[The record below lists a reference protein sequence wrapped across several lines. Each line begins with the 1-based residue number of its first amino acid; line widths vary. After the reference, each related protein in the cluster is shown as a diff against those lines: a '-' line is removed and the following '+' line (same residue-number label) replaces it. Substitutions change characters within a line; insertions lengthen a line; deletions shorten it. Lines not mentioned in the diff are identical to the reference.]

1 MLETI
6 FAIDKF
12 ENINDVVKKYWNV
25 TEIPDSLY
33 DSIFSVQ
40 DNIHDELKPK
50 LNKLLG
56 YGDVGL
62 RPADEF
68 KSQY

>member
-1 MLETI
+1 M
-6 FAIDKF
+6 
-12 ENINDVVKKYWNV
+12 

-33 DSIFSVQ
+33 DSIFSIQ
-40 DNIHDELKPK
+40 DNIHEELKPK

-68 KSQY
+68 KS